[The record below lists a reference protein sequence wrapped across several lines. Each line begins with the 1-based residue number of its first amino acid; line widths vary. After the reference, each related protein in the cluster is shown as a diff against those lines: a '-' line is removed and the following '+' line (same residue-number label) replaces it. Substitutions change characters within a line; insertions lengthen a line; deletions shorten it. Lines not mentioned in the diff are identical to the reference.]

1 VKILVQQTVAE
12 EMKIKEILGQSA
24 SEELNGAD

>member
-12 EMKIKEILGQSA
+12 EMKKKEILDQSA
-24 SEELNGAD
+24 SEELHGAD